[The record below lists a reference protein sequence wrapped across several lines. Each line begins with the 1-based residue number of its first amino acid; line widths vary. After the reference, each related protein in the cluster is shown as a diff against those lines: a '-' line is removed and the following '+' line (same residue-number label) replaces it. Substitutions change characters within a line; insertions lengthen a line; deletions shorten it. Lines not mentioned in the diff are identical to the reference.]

1 VTATLPE
8 ILTTY
13 REEATNERHKGFRF
27 EQLMAK
33 FFRLDGYYA
42 REFTD
47 VWLWSDWPGR
57 GNRKDSGIDLV
68 AQRAEDGSL
77 VAIQCKFYD
86 STRRVSKGDIDSFL
100 AAAASSEFDSAMIVS
115 TGAAYGPQAEES
127 LRHFGKPITRIGTTE
142 LSNSNVDWDL
152 AYPDGEVSIDLE
164 LGAKFAPRPHQRK
177 AIDDVKRGFQS
188 HDRGKLIM
196 ACGTGK
202 TFTSLRLMEELAEE
216 HLAVHNSPFR
226 VLFMVPSIA
235 LLSQSL
241 REWTAQGMKV
251 MDAFAVCSDYTASR
265 IGDTAEDISS
275 MDLLRPATTDPALL
289 VKQMEGSAS
298 ANAEVT
304 VVFSTYQSLPV
315 ITRAQ
320 QQGLEEFNLI
330 ICDEAHRTT
339 GTTLQGEEESNFVR
353 VHYEEHVAA
362 AKRLYMTA
370 TPRIFSD
377 KAKKKA
383 DENSVIVA
391 DMSNEDLYGP
401 EFHRLGF
408 GQAVDQQ
415 LLTDYKVMILHVDE
429 ERLAL
434 PALEVGEEGIK
445 LDDAAKI
452 IGCWNGLAKRTA
464 EASFPEGAPPMHRA
478 VAFARDIKS
487 SKALERTFAQIVE
500 RIEGAA
506 GTNHLTCQV
515 RHVDGTMDAM
525 ARNSELD
532 WLKSPVAENEC
543 RILTNARC
551 LSEGVD
557 VPSLDAVLFLAPR
570 GSVVDVIQSVGRV
583 MRRNDDPTTGASLK
597 DFGYVILPVAIPP
610 GTTPDEAMKTNAFK
624 VVWEVLNALRSHDER
639 MDAIVES
646 LRSGKDSSGK
656 IIIDTGNPVDDE
668 EERANKP
675 KLDAEQLALFNLQ
688 YRDSILAKIVENVGN
703 REYWEDWA
711 KNIADIA
718 QTQRFRLRRMIDAA
732 DQSTRQEWDTFVQA
746 LRHNLN
752 DSIGDDDAISMLSQH
767 LLTAPVFNALFKD
780 YEFAEHN
787 PVAQAMNT
795 VLTTLDS
802 RGLKAEMGD
811 LDGFYHSVR
820 LRASEVE
827 KPEEKQKVIQDLYER
842 FFKLAFAR
850 QAESL
855 GIVYTPTEVVD
866 FILRAADDVLKQE
879 FGRGLTDQDVHV
891 LDPFTGTGTF
901 IVRLLESGIITP
913 HDLARKYA
921 HELHANEIML
931 LAYYIA
937 AVNIEATYHGIVG
950 GDYAPFEGIVLTD
963 TFQMTEH
970 GDTLDT
976 KIFTG
981 NNDRAV
987 AQLDAPI
994 TVVVGNPPYSVGQT
1008 SANDNNANIKYS
1020 ALDAAI
1026 ERTYVARS
1034 TATNKNSLYDSY
1046 IRAIRWATDRIGDS
1060 GVLAYVSNGGWIDGN
1075 TADGLRLTL
1084 TEEFSTLYVFNLR
1097 GNARTSG
1104 EQRRKE
1110 KDNVFGQG
1118 GRTTIAILIA
1128 VKNPDHTGPCRIHY
1142 RDIGDYRTRQQKLEI
1157 VDQATLH
1164 NLEWQAIEP
1173 NEAGDWTHQRND
1185 GFMAYPAIGDKKDKT
1200 NSTTVFHTYSA
1211 GLKTGRDAWCY
1222 NHSRTAVEANLH
1234 RMIENYNH
1242 QVDLVAAGTI
1252 APGQADNDPAHINW
1266 SASLIAGLSRGR
1278 KDTFDSRHLQ
1288 IGTYRP
1294 FEKRWVYFDR
1304 AFNERTYQ
1312 LHSAFPTPGH
1322 QNERLYLNGI
1332 HASSQFTCLMLD
1344 SMPCLDLYGKA
1355 GQFFPRWTYEKVQT
1369 PSEGQ
1374 FDLSSEAA
1382 SDIDQSGYRRID
1394 NITDEILAEHR
1405 AKHGDEVSK
1414 DDIFYY
1420 VYGLLHSPNYRTD
1433 FAADLTKMLP
1443 RIPLAESAKDYRALV
1458 AAGQDLA
1465 DLHLHYEELEP
1476 YPLGEEIVAVAPSD
1490 PYELYRV
1497 TKMKW
1502 KDRQSKTSLVYNSWL
1517 MLTGF
1522 PKETHQYMLG
1532 SRSGVEWLIDR
1543 YQVKTDKQSG
1553 ITNDPNDWALE
1564 HHDPTYIRDLVGR
1577 IVTLSVETMAIVKSL
1592 PALTF

>member
-1 VTATLPE
+1 MTITLPE
-8 ILTTY
+8 IFTTY
-13 REEATNERHKGFRF
+13 REEAANERHKGFKF

-57 GNRKDSGIDLV
+57 GTRKDSGIDLV
-68 AQRAEDGSL
+68 ARRAEDESL
-77 VAIQCKFYD
+77 VAIQCKFYG
-86 STRRVSKGDIDSFL
+86 STHRVSKSDIDSFL
-100 AAAASSEFDSAMIVS
+100 AAAASSEFGSAMIVS
-115 TGAAYGPQAEES
+115 TGAGYGPQAEES
-127 LRHFGKPITRIGTTE
+127 LKHFGKPITRIGTAE
-142 LSNSNVDWDL
+142 LNNSNVDWDL
-152 AYPDGEVSIDLE
+152 AYPDGEISIDLE

-188 HDRGKLIM
+188 DHRGKLIM

-241 REWTAQGMKV
+241 REWTAQGTKV

-265 IGDTAEDISS
+265 IGDTTEDITS

-289 VKQMEGSAS
+289 VKQMKGSAS

-320 QQGLEEFNLI
+320 EQGLEDFNLI

-339 GTTLQGEEESNFVR
+339 GATLQGKEESNFVR
-353 VHYEEHVAA
+353 VHQDEHVAA

-383 DENSVIVA
+383 DENSVVVA

-434 PALEVGEEGIK
+434 PALEVDEEGIK

-583 MRRNDDPTTGASLK
+583 MRRNDDPVTGESLK

-646 LRSGKDSSGK
+646 LRSGNDPEGK
-656 IIIDTGNPVDDE
+656 IIIDTGNPVGDE
-668 EERANKP
+668 NERVDKP
-675 KLDAEQLALFNLQ
+675 KIDPEQLALFNLQ
-688 YRDSILAKIVENVGN
+688 YKDSILAKIVENVGN

-718 QTQRFRLRRMIDAA
+718 QTQRHRLRRMIDAA
-732 DQSTRQEWDTFVQA
+732 DEPTRQEWDTFVQA

-752 DSIGDDDAISMLSQH
+752 DSISHDDAISMLSQH

-787 PVAQAMNT
+787 SVAQAMDT
-795 VLTTLDS
+795 VLDTLDS

-866 FILRAADDVLKQE
+866 FILRAADDVLRLD
-879 FGRGLTDQDVHV
+879 FGRGLTDEAVHV

-901 IVRLLESGIITP
+901 IVRLLESGIITQ

-921 HELHANEIML
+921 NELHANEIML

-937 AVNIEATYHGIVG
+937 AVNIEATYHGIIG

-981 NNDRAV
+981 NNDRAM
-987 AQLDAPI
+987 AQLNAPI

-1008 SANDNNANIKYS
+1008 SANDNNANIKYP
-1020 ALDAAI
+1020 ALDSAI

-1075 TADGLRLTL
+1075 TADGLRLSL
-1084 TEEFSTLYVFNLR
+1084 ADSRGVLEPLR
-1097 GNARTSG
+1097 VQSAR
-1104 EQRRKE
+1104 Q
-1110 KDNVFGQG
+1110 
-1118 GRTTIAILIA
+1118 
-1128 VKNPDHTGPCRIHY
+1128 Y
-1142 RDIGDYRTRQQKLEI
+1142 
-1157 VDQATLH
+1157 
-1164 NLEWQAIEP
+1164 
-1173 NEAGDWTHQRND
+1173 
-1185 GFMAYPAIGDKKDKT
+1185 
-1200 NSTTVFHTYSA
+1200 
-1211 GLKTGRDAWCY
+1211 
-1222 NHSRTAVEANLH
+1222 
-1234 RMIENYNH
+1234 
-1242 QVDLVAAGTI
+1242 
-1252 APGQADNDPAHINW
+1252 AHI
-1266 SASLIAGLSRGR
+1266 R
-1278 KDTFDSRHLQ
+1278 
-1288 IGTYRP
+1288 
-1294 FEKRWVYFDR
+1294 
-1304 AFNERTYQ
+1304 
-1312 LHSAFPTPGH
+1312 
-1322 QNERLYLNGI
+1322 
-1332 HASSQFTCLMLD
+1332 
-1344 SMPCLDLYGKA
+1344 
-1355 GQFFPRWTYEKVQT
+1355 
-1369 PSEGQ
+1369 
-1374 FDLSSEAA
+1374 
-1382 SDIDQSGYRRID
+1382 
-1394 NITDEILAEHR
+1394 
-1405 AKHGDEVSK
+1405 
-1414 DDIFYY
+1414 
-1420 VYGLLHSPNYRTD
+1420 
-1433 FAADLTKMLP
+1433 
-1443 RIPLAESAKDYRALV
+1443 
-1458 AAGQDLA
+1458 
-1465 DLHLHYEELEP
+1465 
-1476 YPLGEEIVAVAPSD
+1476 
-1490 PYELYRV
+1490 
-1497 TKMKW
+1497 
-1502 KDRQSKTSLVYNSWL
+1502 
-1517 MLTGF
+1517 
-1522 PKETHQYMLG
+1522 
-1532 SRSGVEWLIDR
+1532 
-1543 YQVKTDKQSG
+1543 
-1553 ITNDPNDWALE
+1553 
-1564 HHDPTYIRDLVGR
+1564 
-1577 IVTLSVETMAIVKSL
+1577 
-1592 PALTF
+1592 

>member
-1 VTATLPE
+1 MTITLPE
-8 ILTTY
+8 IFTTY
-13 REEATNERHKGFRF
+13 REEAANERHKGFKF

-57 GNRKDSGIDLV
+57 GARRDSGIDLV
-68 AQRAEDGSL
+68 ARRAEDESL
-77 VAIQCKFYD
+77 VAIQCKFYG
-86 STRRVSKGDIDSFL
+86 STHRVSKGDIDSFL
-100 AAAASSEFDSAMIVS
+100 AAAASSEFGSAMIVS
-115 TGAAYGPQAEES
+115 TGAGYGPQAEES
-127 LRHFGKPITRIGTTE
+127 LKHFGKPITRISTAE
-142 LSNSNVDWDL
+142 LNNSNVDWDL
-152 AYPDGEVSIDLE
+152 AYPDGEVVIDLE

-188 HDRGKLIM
+188 DRRGKLIM

-216 HLAVHNSPFR
+216 HLAVHTSPFR

-241 REWTAQGMKV
+241 REWTAQGMMV

-265 IGDTAEDISS
+265 VGNTAEDITS

-320 QQGLEEFNLI
+320 QQGLEDFNLI

-339 GTTLQGEEESNFVR
+339 GATLQGKEESNFVR
-353 VHYEEHVAA
+353 VHQDQHVAA

-383 DENSVIVA
+383 DENSAVVA

-434 PALEVGEEGIK
+434 PALETDAEGVK

-464 EASFPEGAPPMHRA
+464 EGSFPEGAAPMHRA

-487 SKALERTFAQIVE
+487 SKALERTFARIVE

-583 MRRNDDPTTGASLK
+583 MRRNDDPVTGESLK

-646 LRSGKDSSGK
+646 LRSGSGPEDK
-656 IIIDTGNPVDDE
+656 IIIDDGHPDGNDDE
-668 EERANKP
+668 RVDKP

-732 DQSTRQEWDTFVQA
+732 HESTRKEWDTFVQA
-746 LRHNLN
+746 LRNNLN
-752 DSIGDDDAISMLSQH
+752 ESINDDDAISMLSQH

-795 VLTTLDS
+795 VLDTLDS

-811 LDGFYHSVR
+811 LDGFYHSVH

-879 FGRGLTDQDVHV
+879 FGRGLSDEAVHV

-901 IVRLLESGIITP
+901 IVRLLESGIITQ

-950 GDYAPFEGIVLTD
+950 GNYAPFEGIVLTD
-963 TFQMTEH
+963 TFQMSEH

-981 NNDRAV
+981 NNDRAM

-994 TVVVGNPPYSVGQT
+994 TVIVGNPPYSAKQDT
-1008 SANDNNANIKYS
+1008 ANDNNANIAYPT
-1020 ALDAAI
+1020 LDSHI
-1026 ERTYVARS
+1026 EKTYASLS
-1034 TATNKNSLYDSY
+1034 TATNKQSLYDSY
-1046 IRAIRWATDRIGDS
+1046 VRAIRWATNRIGNS
-1060 GVLAYVSNGGWIDGN
+1060 GVIAYVTNGGWIDGN
-1075 TADGLRLTL
+1075 TADGLRLSL
-1084 TEEFSTLYVFNLR
+1084 AEEFSSLYVFNLR
-1097 GNARTSG
+1097 GNQRTSG
-1104 EQRRKE
+1104 EQSRKE
-1110 KDNVFGQG
+1110 GGKIFGAG
-1118 GRTTIAILIA
+1118 SRATVAILIA
-1128 VKNPDHTGPCRIHY
+1128 VKNPAHNGPCRIQYH
-1142 RDIGDYRTRQQKLEI
+1142 DIGDYFTREQKLDI
-1157 VDQATLH
+1157 ISNATLE
-1164 NLEWQAIEP
+1164 NLDWTSIEP
-1173 NEAGDWTHQRND
+1173 NSSGDWISQRSTD
-1185 GFMAYPAIGDKKDKT
+1185 FMAHPAIGDKKDKVG
-1200 NSTTVFHTYSA
+1200 STTVFRTYSA

-1222 NHSRTAVEANLH
+1222 NHSRDAVEANMR
-1234 RMIENYNH
+1234 RMIDNYNH
-1242 QVDLVAAGTI
+1242 QVDLITAGSITTK
-1252 APGQADNDPAHINW
+1252 QSNNDPTHISW
-1266 SASLIAGLSRGR
+1266 TAGLTADLQRVR
-1278 KDTFDSRHLQ
+1278 KHVFNPQYLQ
-1288 IGTYRP
+1288 TSTYRP
-1294 FEKRWVYFDR
+1294 FDKRWTYYDR
-1304 AFNERTYQ
+1304 NFNERTYQ
-1312 LHSAFPTPGH
+1312 LPSAFPTPH
-1322 QNERLYLNGI
+1322 HNNEGI
-1332 HASSQFTCLMLD
+1332 YTAGVSGTASSPLMVN
-1344 SMPCLDLYGKA
+1344 SIPDLQVLSN
-1355 GQFFPRWTYEKVQT
+1355 GQFFPRWTYKNI
-1369 PSEGQ
+1369 SALEGQ
-1374 FDLSSEAA
+1374 FDFASSGH
-1382 SDIDQSGYRRID
+1382 DIDEYGYQRVD
-1394 NITDEILAEHR
+1394 NVTDEILAAHK
-1405 AKHGDEVSK
+1405 AKHGDEVTK
-1414 DDIFYY
+1414 DNIFYY
-1420 VYGLLHSPNYRTD
+1420 VYALLHSPHYRTR
-1433 FAADLTKMLP
+1433 FAPDLTKMLP
-1443 RIPLAESAKDYRALV
+1443 RIPLVESAKDYHAFV
-1458 AAGQDLA
+1458 AAGEALA
-1465 DLHLHYEELEP
+1465 DIHLHYEDLEP
-1476 YPLGEEIVAVAPSD
+1476 YPLGQEIAAMAPSD

-1502 KDRQSKTSLVYNSWL
+1502 KDKQAKTALIYNSWII
-1517 MLTGF
+1517 LTGF
-1522 PKETHQYMLG
+1522 PQEAHQYMLG
-1532 SRSGVEWLIDR
+1532 SRAGIEWIIER
-1543 YQVKTDKQSG
+1543 YQIKTDKKSG
-1553 ITNDPNDWALE
+1553 ITDDPNDWAFE
-1564 HHDPTYIRDLVGR
+1564 HHDPAYVRDLVGR
-1577 IVTLSVETMAIVKSL
+1577 IVTLSVETMAIVKRL
-1592 PALTF
+1592 PALKF

>member
-1 VTATLPE
+1 
-8 ILTTY
+8 
-13 REEATNERHKGFRF
+13 
-27 EQLMAK
+27 
-33 FFRLDGYYA
+33 
-42 REFTD
+42 
-47 VWLWSDWPGR
+47 
-57 GNRKDSGIDLV
+57 
-68 AQRAEDGSL
+68 
-77 VAIQCKFYD
+77 
-86 STRRVSKGDIDSFL
+86 
-100 AAAASSEFDSAMIVS
+100 
-115 TGAAYGPQAEES
+115 
-127 LRHFGKPITRIGTTE
+127 
-142 LSNSNVDWDL
+142 
-152 AYPDGEVSIDLE
+152 
-164 LGAKFAPRPHQRK
+164 
-177 AIDDVKRGFQS
+177 
-188 HDRGKLIM
+188 
-196 ACGTGK
+196 
-202 TFTSLRLMEELAEE
+202 MEELAEE
-216 HLAVHNSPFR
+216 HLAVRTSPFR

-265 IGDTAEDISS
+265 IGDTAEDITS

-289 VKQMEGSAS
+289 VKQMNGSAS

-320 QQGLEEFNLI
+320 QQGLEDFNLI

-339 GTTLQGEEESNFVR
+339 GATLQGKEESNFVR
-353 VHYEEHVAA
+353 VHQDEHVAA

-383 DENSVIVA
+383 DENSVVVA

-408 GQAVDQQ
+408 GQAVDQK

-434 PALEVGEEGIK
+434 PALEVNEEGIK

-464 EASFPEGAPPMHRA
+464 GGSFPEGAPPMHRA

-506 GTNHLTCQV
+506 GTNHLTCAV

-583 MRRNDDPTTGASLK
+583 MRRNDDPVTGESLK

-646 LRSGKDSSGK
+646 LRSGSGPEDK
-656 IIIDTGNPVDDE
+656 IIIDNGHPDGNDDE
-668 EERANKP
+668 RVDKP
-675 KLDAEQLALFNLQ
+675 KLDVEQLTLFNLQ

-732 DQSTRQEWDTFVQA
+732 DESTRQEWDTFVQA
-746 LRHNLN
+746 LRNNLN

-795 VLTTLDS
+795 VLDTLDS

-901 IVRLLESGIITP
+901 IVRLLESGIITQ

-937 AVNIEATYHGIVG
+937 AVNIEATFHGIAG

-1008 SANDNNANIKYS
+1008 SANDNNANIKYL

-1060 GVLAYVSNGGWIDGN
+1060 GVLAYVSNGGWINGN
-1075 TADGLRLTL
+1075 TADGLRLSL
-1084 TEEFSTLYVFNLR
+1084 AEEFSSLYVFNLR
-1097 GNARTSG
+1097 GNARTAG

-1128 VKNPDHTGPCRIHY
+1128 VKNPDHTGPCHIHY
-1142 RDIGDYRTRQQKLEI
+1142 HDIGDYHTREKKLEI
-1157 VDQATLH
+1157 IDQATLD
-1164 NLEWQAIEP
+1164 NIEWQAIEP
-1173 NEAGDWTHQRND
+1173 NEAGDWTNQRNSD
-1185 GFMAYPAIGDKKDKT
+1185 FMVYPAIGDKKGRTD
-1200 NSTTVFHTYSA
+1200 SATVFRTYSA

-1222 NHSRTAVEANLH
+1222 NHSQAAAEANMR
-1234 RMIENYNH
+1234 RMVENYNH
-1242 QVDLVAAGTI
+1242 QVNLVSAGTI
-1252 APGQADNDPAHINW
+1252 SSGGADNDPTQISWNRG
-1266 SASLIAGLSRGR
+1266 LRNDLSRSKNHHFNPER
-1278 KDTFDSRHLQ
+1278 VYR
-1288 IGTYRP
+1288 GTYRP
-1294 FEKRWVYFDR
+1294 FTRQYVYFDR
-1304 AFNERTYQ
+1304 AMNDMVYQ
-1312 LHSAFPTPGH
+1312 LDGLFPTSRHENVGFYSVGAGSAVPFSVIMIDG
-1322 QNERLYLNGI
+1322 L
-1332 HASSQFTCLMLD
+1332 
-1344 SMPCLDLYGKA
+1344 PDLHVTGA
-1355 GQFFPRWTYEKVQT
+1355 GSGGQFFPRWTYQKVEAFSDAHLNLHAEDD
-1369 PSEGQ
+1369 SEV
-1374 FDLSSEAA
+1374 DEY
-1382 SDIDQSGYRRID
+1382 GYRRID
-1394 NITDEILAEHR
+1394 NITDDILIEHR
-1405 AKHGDEVSK
+1405 SKHGNEVTK

-1420 VYGLLHSPNYRTD
+1420 VYGLLHSPDYRTA
-1433 FAADLTKMLP
+1433 FVADLTKMLP
-1443 RIPLAESAKDYRALV
+1443 RIPVVESTADYQAFV

-1465 DLHLHYEELEP
+1465 DLHLHYEDLEP
-1476 YPLGEEIVAVAPSD
+1476 YPLGEEIAAVAPSD

-1502 KDRQSKTSLVYNSWL
+1502 KDRQSKNALVYNSWL
-1517 MLTGF
+1517 TLTGF
-1522 PKETHQYMLG
+1522 PKETHQFLLG

-1543 YQVKTDKQSG
+1543 YQVKTDSKSG

-1577 IVTLSVETMAIVKSL
+1577 VVTLSVETMAIVRSL
-1592 PALTF
+1592 PVLTF